1 MGQRAKSLCWFGAKL
16 RPFRHHPKQALEW
29 YRPPTSRR
37 YSAIGVAAIALR
49 SICCSRS
56 STQSS
61 AGRPRASFGRE
72 RADHTLQP
80 TALVHEVYL
89 RLVDQRQVDWQNRAH
104 FFGVAAEVMRRI
116 LVDHARRHDAIKRGD
131 GQRCVSID
139 EAKDVAASDE
149 IPILALDHAL
159 GRLEQVDAALARIV
173 ELRAF
178 GGLTIEAAA
187 HVLGVS
193 PSTVKRDWRTARA
206 WLRRELAPEA
216 RL

>member
-1 MGQRAKSLCWFGAKL
+1 MVSPPDITALLGDWSRGDRAALNLLLPLVYAEL
-16 RPFRHHPKQALEW
+16 RR
-29 YRPPTSRR
+29 
-37 YSAIGVAAIALR
+37 AAARQLR
-49 SICCSRS
+49 
-56 STQSS
+56 
-61 AGRPRASFGRE
+61 RE

-116 LVDHARRHDAIKRGD
+116 LVDHARRHAAIKRGD

-159 GRLEQVDAALARIV
+159 GRLEQVDAALAKIV